1 MLASIRAGLRRATAV
16 CVVVLVAACG
26 EDENAAAPA
35 PAPTEAPRVSG
46 NGIDRGFVT
55 EMVPHHESAVE
66 MAQIAEQRAERPQ
79 IRRLSEAI
87 ISTQNTEIR
96 QMQGLDQQLADAGI
110 ERRRLGLDAHAMG
123 MHMDPSLLRG
133 AQPFDRAFLDMM
145 IPHHE
150 GAIRMAQRQ
159 LERGRNRTVKR
170 LARSIVRAQTKE
182 INQMHNW
189 RIQWFGISLGHEHH

>member
-1 MLASIRAGLRRATAV
+1 MGPRLTLLLGAIALALG
-16 CVVVLVAACG
+16 ACG
-26 EDENAAAPA
+26 KDENADAPGPAA
-35 PAPTEAPRVSG
+35 APTEAPRVSG

-66 MAQIAEQRAERPQ
+66 MAQIAEQRAEQPQ

-87 ISTQNTEIR
+87 ITTQNTEIR
-96 QMQGLDQQLADAGI
+96 QMQGLDEQLADAGI
-110 ERRRLGLDAHAMG
+110 PRKGLGMSAHSMG
-123 MHMDPSLLRG
+123 MHMDPSQLRG

-150 GAIRMAQRQ
+150 GAIRMARRQ

-170 LARSIVRAQTKE
+170 LARAIVRAQTKE
-182 INQMHNW
+182 INQMHTW
-189 RIQWFGISLGHEHH
+189 RIQWFGVSLGHEHH

>member
-1 MLASIRAGLRRATAV
+1 MRTRLTLLFGALALALGG
-16 CVVVLVAACG
+16 CG
-26 EDENAAAPA
+26 KDENAEPAATSA
-35 PAPTEAPRVSG
+35 PEAPRVSG

-66 MAQIAEQRAERPQ
+66 MAQIAEQKADRPQ

-96 QMQGLDQQLADAGI
+96 QMQGLDRRMADAGI
-110 ERRRLGLDAHAMG
+110 ERKRLGLGAHAMG
-123 MHMDPSLLRG
+123 MHMDPSQLLR
-133 AQPFDRAFLDMM
+133 AQPFDQAFLDMM

-150 GAIRMAQRQ
+150 GAIRMAERQ

-170 LARSIVRAQTKE
+170 LARAIVRAQTKE
-182 INQMHNW
+182 INQMHTW
-189 RIQWFGISLGHEHH
+189 RIQWFGVSLGHEHQ

>member
-1 MLASIRAGLRRATAV
+1 MLARIRAGLRRATAV
-16 CVVVLVAACG
+16 CVVVLLAACG
-26 EDENAAAPA
+26 DDENAAEPA

-66 MAQIAEQRAERPQ
+66 MAQIAEQQAERPQ

-87 ISTQNTEIR
+87 ITTQNTEIR

-110 ERRRLGLDAHAMG
+110 ERKRLGLDAHAMG

-150 GAIRMAQRQ
+150 GAIRMARRQ
-159 LERGRNRTVKR
+159 LERGRNGAVKR
-170 LARSIVRAQTKE
+170 LARAIVRAQTKE
-182 INQMHNW
+182 INQMHTW
-189 RIQWFGISLGHEHH
+189 RIQWFGVSLGHEHH

>member
-1 MLASIRAGLRRATAV
+1 MLGAIALMLAG
-16 CVVVLVAACG
+16 CG
-26 EDENAAAPA
+26 GDAAAPEPA
-35 PAPTEAPRVSG
+35 ATSAPTEAPRVSG